1 MVDKDVV
8 IDGYDDV
15 ASTYT
20 EGRSLGDEERAA
32 LGSFLDSISADSRVL
47 DAGCGGG
54 EPVLRELTSQ
64 SQKALGLDF
73 SAAQLG
79 LAASNAPEARL
90 LRGDMTRLP
99 LADGSLDAVLAYHSL
114 IHVPAD
120 EHRQS
125 STSSHESFVPAV
137 GCSSR
142 KDPRSGRGRTRTGW
156 TPAARCSGTSPG
168 PNRPEHSYR
177 PQDFGLEPSTAT
189 PRDRPTRGKRAGSS
203 STRGSNR
210 NNAGRATPRSSR
222 IATRL
227 DLSLEYSH

>member
-120 EHRQS
+120 EHQ
-125 STSSHESFVPAV
+125 AV
-137 GCSSR
+137 IDEFARVLRPG
-142 KDPRSGRGRTRTGW
+142 GRLLVSEGPEEW
-156 TPAARCSGTSPG
+156 KGTNP
-168 PNRPEHSYR
+168 
-177 PQDFGLEPSTAT
+177 DWL
-189 PRDRPTRGKRAGSS
+189 DAGSEMQWYIAGAEQ
-203 STRGSNR
+203 TRAQLQT
-210 NNAGRATPRSSR
+210 AGFR
-222 IATRL
+222 IGTEYGDSAGQTDEGEESWIFFDARL
-227 DLSLEYSH
+227 ESE